1 VKIVVDEHY
10 KRIAMQQKRNQDVLN
25 QMLIRDKELDTLYE
39 RLYEE
44 KILSNLSEE
53 RFHKLS
59 YKYEDEQA
67 ELKQRIKHMKK
78 VVAEEK
84 VHEMNCDGFLEMVR
98 KYTDITELTPE
109 ILNEFIEKS

>member
-1 VKIVVDEHY
+1 
-10 KRIAMQQKRNQDVLN
+10 MQQKRNQDVLN

-84 VHEMNCDGFLEMVR
+84 VHEMNCGGFLETV
-98 KYTDITELTPE
+98 KNTLI
-109 ILNEFIEKS
+109 